1 MTILLTAVIVAMAV
15 SFLCSV
21 MEAALLSLNP
31 GKLARLTENH
41 PAAGRICAN
50 FKNNIEKPIAVILI
64 LNTTAHTFGAAVA
77 GAQFD
82 KLFGSEYIWLF
93 SLVFTILMVQYTE
106 ILPKTLGVRFS
117 LGVMAGTAA
126 LLKCAVFISM
136 PLIKLVHWVNR
147 PFERGGVSPDEAADE
162 ALEELDALATA
173 ARRGHRLSPAQEKAI
188 HRIPDLAEDNLAA
201 LMVPRAKMTCLNTE
215 MTRSEVLAVIRR
227 EPHSR
232 YPVLTVPEG
241 AAYIGVLEI
250 RRMLLEP
257 EADWRTLL
265 RQPAYI
271 DAGRPQLH
279 IAENL
284 VALDSKLLLVRDS
297 SGGVIGMLT
306 VRDLF
311 TRLFPQPATAI

>member
-31 GKLARLTENH
+31 GKLARLTEKH
-41 PAAGRICAN
+41 PAAAKICTT
-50 FKNNIEKPIAVILI
+50 FKNDIEKPIAVILI

-82 KLFGSEYIWLF
+82 KLFGGEYIWLF

-117 LGVMAGTAA
+117 LGVMAATAA
-126 LLKCAVFISM
+126 LLKYAVFVSL
-136 PLIKLVHWVNR
+136 PLIKLVHWINR
-147 PFERGGVSPDEAADE
+147 PFERGGDRGDEAADE

-173 ARRGHRLSPAQEKAI
+173 ARRGHKLSPAQEKAI
-188 HRIPDLAEDNLAA
+188 HRIPDLAEECLSS
-201 LMVPRAKMTCLNTE
+201 LMVPCDKMVCLTPE
-215 MTRSEVLAVIRR
+215 MTRDEVIAVLRR
-227 EPHSR
+227 SPHSR
-232 YPVLTVPEG
+232 YPVLSAPGNTE
-241 AAYIGVLEI
+241 YIGVLDI
-250 RRMLLEP
+250 RRLLLEP

-284 VALDSKLLLVRDS
+284 GALDSKLLLVRNP

-306 VRDLF
+306 IRDLF
-311 TRLFPQPATAI
+311 TRLFPQSTLRV